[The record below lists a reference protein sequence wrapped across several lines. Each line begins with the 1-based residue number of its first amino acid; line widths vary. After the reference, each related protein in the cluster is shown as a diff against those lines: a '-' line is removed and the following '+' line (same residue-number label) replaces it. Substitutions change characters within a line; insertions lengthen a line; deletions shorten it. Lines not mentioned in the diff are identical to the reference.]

1 MLTDGSSVSS
11 DGMVDASAS
20 VSVKV
25 ACIRRHFFQQEEHH
39 RFLRNL
45 GYFNFSRSDHLAL
58 DGLLTDYVRLV
69 DDMKGLNN
77 FADTSLTLAS
87 GCRNGTGFS
96 CCEDTIEPALD
107 TNSLPVCRLI
117 GDVLTIGD
125 SKTLLGE
132 PLVQPPIETSPCKL
146 ETGLLTADAPPN
158 FISRPG
164 LKRSAQSLTPPPIQS
179 VVSVDSELSKRPNFD
194 KHQPIMQAN
203 SPFRTAGA
211 VLQQN
216 IHSKQTDNHRSLAA
230 GYGSSRRT
238 LGGRR
243 GPSHHFVPP
252 VPSGPSSA
260 TNSDPPD
267 FSSSSV
273 SQSKEDGPPL
283 GDERLRQFDQKTVD
297 MIMSEI
303 MGAKSQVTWDDI
315 AGLEFQKKTLQ
326 EVVILPMLRPDLF
339 TGLRG
344 PPKGL
349 LLFGPPGTGKTLIG
363 RCIAS
368 QSNSTFFSISA
379 SSLTSKWVGEGEK
392 MVRALFAIARIHQP
406 AVIFIDEVDSLL
418 TQRSETEHESSRR
431 IKTEFLVQLDGVATG
446 QDERLLFVGATN
458 RPQELDEA
466 ARRRFVKRLYIPL
479 PDLKARTR
487 IVENLLR
494 QQRHRLAATD
504 FAVVAQRT
512 KGYSGADMANL
523 CREAAMGPIRSL
535 SLEAI
540 QSIACDE
547 VRPVELSDFEAALS
561 QVRASVSTG
570 DLEHYLKWNKQYGSF
585 EA

>member
-1 MLTDGSSVSS
+1 M
-11 DGMVDASAS
+11 
-20 VSVKV
+20 
-25 ACIRRHFFQQEEHH
+25 
-39 RFLRNL
+39 
-45 GYFNFSRSDHLAL
+45 
-58 DGLLTDYVRLV
+58 
-69 DDMKGLNN
+69 
-77 FADTSLTLAS
+77 
-87 GCRNGTGFS
+87 
-96 CCEDTIEPALD
+96 
-107 TNSLPVCRLI
+107 
-117 GDVLTIGD
+117 
-125 SKTLLGE
+125 
-132 PLVQPPIETSPCKL
+132 
-146 ETGLLTADAPPN
+146 
-158 FISRPG
+158 SRPG
-164 LKRSAQSLTPPPIQS
+164 SKRPAQGLTPPS
-179 VVSVDSELSKRPNFD
+179 VQPVVGVDSELSKRPNID
-194 KHQPIMQAN
+194 KEQPVIQTN
-203 SPFRTAGA
+203 HPFRTAGA

-216 IHSKQTDNHRSLAA
+216 IQSKQTDSYRPLAS
-230 GYGSSRRT
+230 GYGASRRT

-252 VPSGPSSA
+252 VPSGLNSA
-260 TNSDPPD
+260 TNGDSPD
-267 FSSSSV
+267 CSFPNV

-303 MGAKSQVTWDDI
+303 MGAKSPVTWDDI
-315 AGLEFQKKTLQ
+315 AGLEFQKKALQ

-392 MVRALFAIARIHQP
+392 MVRALFVIARIHQP

-479 PDLKARTR
+479 PDLKARR
-487 IVENLLR
+487 QIVEHLLK
-494 QQRHRLAATD
+494 QQRHRLATTD

-535 SLEAI
+535 SLETI